1 MPGKVAR
8 QHASTTSGR
17 LATWS
22 WYVAVLLAV
31 WWLSFNPMRSADF
44 WWHLASGRWIVEH
57 RAMARLDPYSFSAHG
72 RPWLNNEW
80 LGDVLFFL
88 WTSVAGL
95 ESLVY
100 WFWGMLLATYGLLFH
115 LCRQLGG
122 SPLVSFVGVAMAT
135 AASAP
140 FFEFRPNLYSLLL
153 FVVLL
158 WLLLPRRP
166 LWPGLPLLF
175 VAWVNL
181 HPGFIFGLAA
191 AAGVVAI
198 DVAVDASRARRSGG
212 GVAAALAGHRR
223 DVLVVA
229 GCALAGLLNPF
240 GVQSYVHPLRWAL
253 DSASPY
259 RQIKEWLPP
268 FAQDAVSPP
277 LFPYLIALFLAACLM
292 LSRRA
297 LLPPSLPVDEGL
309 GGNRPRTAGAS
320 SKGTPRGKIAPRDST
335 GPEDLWAILALGGVT
350 LCMALASARFI
361 PLFSILAC
369 LAISLLPAA
378 SRWWRS
384 MLERRQPRPVL
395 RTALPLVLAAA
406 CLAMLAR
413 FPLDRRAFRQLVTL
427 ESFPVDTLDFVEAS
441 RLSGRLLAYYG
452 WGGYV
457 QYRTRGR
464 VQVYIDGRAATV
476 YSPALFDAYRRV
488 QYELPGWQEVV
499 ESSGA
504 DYVLWPN
511 LETPQVR
518 QIDQPRQLL
527 ASGRWRKVYED
538 FVSVLLA
545 RVTAPPAAAP
555 APPRP
560 SPYRELA
567 LGGLAMRGGDKEG
580 AETHLRASLRLDG
593 DMLAACRNLALVL
606 AWEDRASEAW
616 AQHARCERIFPE
628 PESAA
633 DLEALEA
640 RRRWR
645 AQVLRGGAEDRAGR
659 GQR

>member
-1 MPGKVAR
+1 MPDKVAQ

-17 LATWS
+17 LAAWS
-22 WYVAVLLAV
+22 WYLAVLLAV

-44 WWHLASGRWIVEH
+44 WFHLTSGRWIVEH

-72 RPWLNNEW
+72 QPWLNNEW

-115 LCRQLGG
+115 LCRRLGG
-122 SPLVSFVGVAMAT
+122 SLLASFVGVAMAV

-140 FFEFRPNLYSLLL
+140 FFEFRPNLYSLFL

-198 DVAVDASRARRSGG
+198 DIAVDASRARRSGG

-240 GVQSYVHPLRWAL
+240 GVQSYVYPLRWAL
-253 DSASPY
+253 ESASPF

-268 FAQDAVSPP
+268 FAQDGVSPP
-277 LFPYLIALFLAACLM
+277 LFPWLIALFLAACVM
-292 LSRRA
+292 LLRRA
-297 LLPPSLPVDEGL
+297 E
-309 GGNRPRTAGAS
+309 
-320 SKGTPRGKIAPRDST
+320 
-335 GPEDLWAILALGGVT
+335 PEERWAIVGLGGVT

-378 SRWWRS
+378 SRVRRS
-384 MLERRQPRPVL
+384 VLERRQPRPVL
-395 RTALPLVLAAA
+395 RTALPLVLAVA

-413 FPLDRRAFRQLVTL
+413 FPLDRRAFRQLISL
-427 ESFPVDTLDFVEAS
+427 ESFPVDTLDFVEAN
-441 RLSGRLLAYYG
+441 RLSGRLFAYYG

-464 VQVYIDGRAATV
+464 LQVYIDGRASTV

-488 QYELPGWQEVV
+488 QYLLPGWQEVV

-504 DYVLWPN
+504 DYLLWPN

-518 QIDQPRQLL
+518 QIAQPRQLL

-538 FVSVLLA
+538 FVSVLLVRA
-545 RVTAPPAAAP
+545 TAPPAPAP

-567 LGGLAMRGGDKEG
+567 LGGLAMRGGNKEE
-580 AETHLRASLRLDG
+580 AETHLRAALRLDG

-606 AWEDRASEAW
+606 AWQDRVSEAW
-616 AQHARCERIFPE
+616 AQHARCEKIFPE

-633 DLEALEA
+633 DLAALAA
-640 RRRWR
+640 RRRRR
-645 AQVLRGGAEDRAGR
+645 AQLLQGDAEDLADSAGQ

>member
-1 MPGKVAR
+1 MPDKVAE
-8 QHASTTSGR
+8 QHALTTSGR
-17 LATWS
+17 LAAWS
-22 WYVAVLLAV
+22 WYLAVLLAV

-44 WWHLASGRWIVEH
+44 WWHLTSGRWIVEH

-72 RPWLNNEW
+72 QAWLNNEW

-115 LCRQLGG
+115 LCRRLGG
-122 SPLVSFVGVAMAT
+122 SPLASFVGVAMAV

-140 FFEFRPNLYSLLL
+140 FFEFRPNLYSLFL

-191 AAGVVAI
+191 AAAVVAI

-240 GVQSYVHPLRWAL
+240 GVQSYVHPLVWAL
-253 DSASPY
+253 NGASPY
-259 RQIKEWLPP
+259 REIKEWLPP
-268 FAQDAVSPP
+268 FAQDGVSPP

-292 LSRRA
+292 LLRK
-297 LLPPSLPVDEGL
+297 PSPCLPVDEAPKVRG
-309 GGNRPRTAGAS
+309 RFPPKPS
-320 SKGTPRGKIAPRDST
+320 SKGRQGEGFRSSVR
-335 GPEDLWAILALGGVT
+335 PEERWAIVALGGVT

-369 LAISLLPAA
+369 LAISLLLPAA
-378 SRWWRS
+378 SRVRRS
-384 MLERRQPRPVL
+384 VLERRQLRPVL
-395 RTALPLVLAAA
+395 RTVLPLVLAVA
-406 CLAMLAR
+406 CLAMLRR
-413 FPLDRRAFRQLVTL
+413 FPLDRRAFRQLISL
-427 ESFPVDTLDFVEAS
+427 ESFPVDTLDFVEAN
-441 RLSGRLLAYYG
+441 RLSGRLFAYYG

-464 VQVYIDGRAATV
+464 LQVYIDGRAATV
-476 YSPALFDAYRRV
+476 YSPALFNAYRRV
-488 QYELPGWQEVV
+488 QYLLPGWQEVV

-504 DYVLWPN
+504 DYLLWPN

-518 QIDQPRQLL
+518 QIAQPQQLL

-555 APPRP
+555 VPPRP

-567 LGGLAMRGGDKEG
+567 LGGLAMRGGDKEA
-580 AETHLRASLRLDG
+580 AETHLRAALHLDG

-616 AQHARCERIFPE
+616 AQHARCEKIFPE
-628 PESAA
+628 PESAE

-640 RRRWR
+640 RRRKR
-645 AQVLRGGAEDRAGR
+645 AQVLQGGAEDLAGQ

>member
-1 MPGKVAR
+1 MGFMPDGVAQ

-22 WYVAVLLAV
+22 WYLAVLLAV
-31 WWLSFNPMRSADF
+31 WWLSFNRMRGSDF

-57 RAMARLDPYSFSAHG
+57 HAMARLDPYSFSAHG
-72 RPWLNNEW
+72 QPWLNNEW
-80 LGDVLFFL
+80 LGDVLFFF
-88 WTSVAGL
+88 WTSAAGL

-100 WFWGMLLATYGLLFH
+100 WFWGMLLATFGLLFQ
-115 LCRQLGG
+115 LCRKLGG
-122 SPLVSFVGVAMAT
+122 SPLASFIGVAMAV

-191 AAGVVAI
+191 AAAVVAI
-198 DVAVDASRARRSGG
+198 DVALDASRAQRSGG

-223 DVLVVA
+223 DILVLA

-240 GVQSYVHPLRWAL
+240 GVQSYLHPLVWAL

-268 FAQDAVSPP
+268 FAQDGVSPP
-277 LFPYLIALFLAACLM
+277 LFPYLMALFLAACLM

-297 LLPPSLPVDEGL
+297 KMEE
-309 GGNRPRTAGAS
+309 R
-320 SKGTPRGKIAPRDST
+320 
-335 GPEDLWAILALGGVT
+335 WAIIALGGVT

-361 PLFSILAC
+361 PLFSICAC

-378 SRWWRS
+378 SRVRRS
-384 MLERRQPRPVL
+384 VLERRQLRPVL
-395 RTALPLVLAAA
+395 RTALPLVLAVA
-406 CLAMLAR
+406 CVAMLAR
-413 FPLDRRAFRQLVTL
+413 FPLDRRAFRHLISL
-427 ESFPVDTLDFVEAS
+427 ESFPVNTLDFVEAS
-441 RLSGRLLAYYG
+441 RLSGRLFAYYG

-457 QYRTRGR
+457 EYRTRGR
-464 VQVYIDGRAATV
+464 LQIYIDGRAATV
-476 YSPALFDAYRRV
+476 YSPALFNAYRRV
-488 QYELPGWQEVV
+488 QYLLPGWQEVV

-504 DYVLWPN
+504 DYLLWPN

-518 QIDQPRQLL
+518 QIAQPQLLL

-538 FVSVLLA
+538 FVSVLLVRA
-545 RVTAPPAAAP
+545 TVPPAP
-555 APPRP
+555 APAPAPRGP
-560 SPYRELA
+560 SPYGELA
-567 LGGLAMRGGDKEG
+567 LGGLAMRDGDKQG
-580 AETHLRASLRLDG
+580 AEMHLRAALRLDS

-606 AWEDRASEAW
+606 AWQDRVSEAW

-628 PESAA
+628 PESAE
-633 DLEALEA
+633 DLRALEE
-640 RRRWR
+640 RRRRR
-645 AQVLRGGAEDRAGR
+645 AQVLLDSADDLAGQ
-659 GQR
+659 GQRYAAAWMR